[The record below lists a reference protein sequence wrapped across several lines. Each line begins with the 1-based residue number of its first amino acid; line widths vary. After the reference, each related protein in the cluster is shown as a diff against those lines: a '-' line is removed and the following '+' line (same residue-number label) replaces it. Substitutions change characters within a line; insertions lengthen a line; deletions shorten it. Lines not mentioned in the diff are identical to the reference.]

1 MVTTST
7 PTIRE
12 LMPDDYTTKIS
23 DMVRAEG
30 KAAPYSSNLSDIVGK
45 ERITSKY
52 WVYVER
58 LALATDPDAYKARMA
73 EIREVRGLNPESEE

>member
-12 LMPDDYTTKIS
+12 LMPDHYTTRIS
-23 DMVRAEG
+23 EMAMAEG
-30 KAAPYSSNLSDIVGK
+30 KQPPHSSNLSDIVNK

-52 WVYVER
+52 WTYVER
-58 LALATDPDAYKARMA
+58 LALATDPEAYKARMA
-73 EIREVRGLNPESEE
+73 EIREARGLNPESEE